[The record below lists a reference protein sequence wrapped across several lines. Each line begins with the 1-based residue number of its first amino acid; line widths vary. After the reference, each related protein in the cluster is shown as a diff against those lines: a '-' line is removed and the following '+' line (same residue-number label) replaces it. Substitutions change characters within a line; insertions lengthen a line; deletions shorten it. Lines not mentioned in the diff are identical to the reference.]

1 MKRLLLMAAWLT
13 VVTMTVN
20 AQYSP
25 NTKWPYLY
33 ENFTPGT
40 IFFESNEKT
49 SADLNIHLWGN
60 VLHYITKD
68 GRIFQSTEQ
77 KVVRVEIGPDAYIFS
92 DHRLVRIIANEG
104 TNLLVKL
111 IRGDFDA
118 MRSAGGGAY
127 GSSTNSSATR
137 DLSSL
142 GFDLGG
148 LNNPEL
154 GLMLQEKRDGRS
166 IPLVEQ
172 YFFILNGQQI
182 EANKKGVEK
191 YVGDAK
197 AAELKAFLKENKTKW
212 KNEDSLR
219 QLLTFLSK

>member
-1 MKRLLLMAAWLT
+1 MLVALG
-13 VVTMTVN
+13 VS
-20 AQYSP
+20 AQRYVP
-25 NTKWPYLY
+25 NTNWPYLF
-33 ENFTPGT
+33 ENFASGT
-40 IFFESNEKT
+40 IYFEGNQKT
-49 SADLNIHLWGN
+49 SADMNIHLWGN
-60 VLHYITKD
+60 VLHYVDKD
-68 GRIFQSTEQ
+68 GKILQSNAQ
-77 KVVRVEIGPDAYIFS
+77 NVVRVEIGTDAFIYS
-92 DHRLVRIIANEG
+92 DRKLVKILANEG

-127 GSSTNSSATR
+127 GSSSNSSATR

-154 GLMLQEKRDGRS
+154 GLMLQEKHDGRS